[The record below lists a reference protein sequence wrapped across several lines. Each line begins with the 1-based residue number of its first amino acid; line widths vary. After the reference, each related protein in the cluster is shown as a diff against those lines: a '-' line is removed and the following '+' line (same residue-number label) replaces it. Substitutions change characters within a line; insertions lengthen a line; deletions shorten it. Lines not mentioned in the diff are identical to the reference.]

1 MQLTEYAM
9 KTTQLVPALAALLVL
24 GACSEPSSTQTLSN
38 RVTTGLNPAQVCNRG
53 ANIEYLAN
61 GTRIR
66 FPVSS
71 LFVSGRA
78 DLTGCGHYAVA
89 SVTQAMLDPRIMQVA
104 IEPEANV
111 QGQEPYLSL
120 QRTDRL
126 KGLLTNVGF
135 TQTQPP
141 VVVQPAAT
149 PSQDVFGI
157 VLTVRRSG

>member
-1 MQLTEYAM
+1 MR
-9 KTTQLVPALAALLVL
+9 KTPLLVPALVTLLAL
-24 GACSEPSSTQTLSN
+24 GACSEPSSTQMLSD
-38 RVTTGLNPAQVCNRG
+38 RVNIGLSPAQVCNRQ
-53 ANIEYLAN
+53 ANIEYLPTGA
-61 GTRIR
+61 RIR
-66 FPVSS
+66 FPASS

-78 DLTGCGHYAVA
+78 DLTGCGQYAVA

-111 QGQEPYLSL
+111 QGQESYLSL

-141 VVVQPAAT
+141 VVVQPAPT
-149 PSQDVFGI
+149 PSQDSFGI
-157 VLTVRRSG
+157 VLAIRSSG

>member
-1 MQLTEYAM
+1 MQMPPTLM
-9 KTTQLVPALAALLVL
+9 PAFAALLAL
-24 GACSEPSSTQTLSN
+24 SACSEPSSTQMLSN
-38 RVTTGLNPAQVCNRG
+38 RVTTGLNPSQVCNRA
-53 ANIEYLAN
+53 ANIEYLPN
-61 GTRIR
+61 GTRIS
-66 FPVSS
+66 FPASS

-104 IEPEANV
+104 IEPQAFV
-111 QGQEPYLSL
+111 QGQESYLSV
-120 QRTDRL
+120 QRTDTL

-157 VLTVRRSG
+157 VLTVRG

>member
-1 MQLTEYAM
+1 MQLTEHAM
-9 KTTQLVPALAALLVL
+9 RRTPQLVPAIAVLLAL
-24 GACSEPSSTQTLSN
+24 GACSEPSSTQMLSD
-38 RVTTGLNPAQVCNRG
+38 RVTTGLNPSQVCNRP
-53 ANIEYLAN
+53 ANIEYLPN
-61 GTRIR
+61 GTRIS
-66 FPVSS
+66 FPASS

-104 IEPEANV
+104 IEPQAFV
-111 QGQEPYLSL
+111 QGQESYLSV
-120 QRTDRL
+120 QRTDTL

-157 VLTVRRSG
+157 VLTVRG